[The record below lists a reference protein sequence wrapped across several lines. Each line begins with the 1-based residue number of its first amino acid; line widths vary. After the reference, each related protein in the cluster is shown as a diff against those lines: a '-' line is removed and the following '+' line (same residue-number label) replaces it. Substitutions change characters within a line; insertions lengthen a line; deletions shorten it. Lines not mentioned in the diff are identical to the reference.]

1 METLN
6 YIICSAVLIIG
17 IALFLT
23 DNICLILVGFLWL
36 VLNLRLSTN
45 NKVRRM
51 WKSYIKST
59 IKLEKKLGMY

>member
-6 YIICSAVLIIG
+6 YIICSAVLVIG

-36 VLNLRLSTN
+36 VLNLRLSKN
-45 NKVRRM
+45 NRVRRM

-59 IKLEKKLGMY
+59 IKMEKKLGMY

>member
-45 NKVRRM
+45 NRVRRM

>member
-6 YIICSAVLIIG
+6 YIICSAVLVIG

-45 NKVRRM
+45 NRVRRM

>member
-6 YIICSAVLIIG
+6 YIICSAVLVIG

-59 IKLEKKLGMY
+59 IKMEKKLGMY

>member
-59 IKLEKKLGMY
+59 IKMEKKLGMY

>member
-6 YIICSAVLIIG
+6 YIICSAVLVIG

-45 NKVRRM
+45 NRVRRM

-59 IKLEKKLGMY
+59 IKMEKKLGMY